1 MKHKLS
7 FREVI
12 ELIAVIIF
20 IILWSVSLFITVI
33 VFIWLCGLSLF

>member
-1 MKHKLS
+1 MRYRVN

-20 IILWSVSLFITVI
+20 IILWTISLFITVI